1 MTENKKALKSILF
14 LPTKQP
20 KTTEQVEREQ
30 HRFSKTLKEHGAS
43 GG

>member
-20 KTTEQVEREQ
+20 KTTEQVECEQ